1 MSLNRR
7 SFLSYT
13 AIAATLSTVAA
24 CSGGN
29 DTPMTDSTEAMA
41 DSTEAMSDEEEG
53 VMRDP
58 DADLV
63 IWADEKK
70 ANSLKEAAMKW
81 GEAQGITVAV
91 QVVANE
97 IQANFVTANQA
108 GNGPDVV
115 LGAHDWIG
123 NLVQNNSVSPITLA
137 DSVKANISEVGIN
150 AVTYDNQM
158 YGVPYAVET
167 LALFV
172 NKGLTSVAAPAT
184 IEELVAAGQA
194 AGTEAVLSLPVGEA
208 GDAYHMQPLYTSG
221 GGYLFGKNADGTLN
235 PKDVGVGGEGSLAAA
250 AKIGELGAQGVLK
263 TSITGDNAIS
273 LFTEGKAPYLV
284 SGPWALADVVKA
296 GIDYAVVQIPGFE
309 GMNPARPFAGVNAF
323 YVASKGK
330 NAAFAQTFV
339 TDVVKDTTITRAMFD
354 LNQLPPV
361 QKDLAEELKGD
372 FPDLV
377 TFATLASDNA
387 DPMPAIPEMSAIW
400 GPLGKAEA
408 NIVGGSDP
416 ASTMTSAGDEI
427 KKTIEG

>member
-7 SFLSYT
+7 SFLSFT
-13 AIAATLSTVAA
+13 AIAATLSAAAA
-24 CSGGN
+24 CSGGT
-29 DTPMTDSTEAMA
+29 DAPETATADSTEAMA
-41 DSTEAMSDEEEG
+41 SDDS

-70 ANSLKEAAMKW
+70 ANSLREAAITW
-81 GEAQGITVAV
+81 GKAQGITVAV

-97 IQANFVTANQA
+97 LQSTFITANQA

-123 NLVQNNSVSPITLA
+123 NLVQNNSVSPVTLSEA
-137 DSVKANISEVGIN
+137 AKSNIVEVGIN
-150 AVTYDNQM
+150 AVTYDGQM

-172 NKGLTSVAAPAT
+172 NKGLTSVTAPTT

-194 AGTEAVLSLPVGEA
+194 AGTEAVLSLPVGES

-221 GGYLFGKNADGTLN
+221 GGYLFGKNADGSLN
-235 PKDVGVGGEGSLAAA
+235 PQDVGVGAEGSLASA
-250 AKIGELGAQGVLK
+250 AKIGELGTQGVLR

-284 SGPWALADVVKA
+284 SGPWALADIVNA
-296 GIDYAVVQIPGFE
+296 GIDYTVSQIPGFE
-309 GMNPARPFAGVNAF
+309 GLNTARPFAGVNAF

-361 QKDLAEELKGD
+361 QKDLTEELKAD
-372 FPDLV
+372 YPDMV
-377 TFATLASDNA
+377 TFATLASEHA
-387 DPMPAIPEMSAIW
+387 DPMPSIPEMSEIW

-416 ASTMTSAGDEI
+416 ATTMTSAGDEI
-427 KKTIEG
+427 KSAIAG

>member
-7 SFLSYT
+7 SFLSLT
-13 AIAATLSTVAA
+13 AIAATLTAAAA
-24 CSGGN
+24 CSGGS
-29 DTPMTDSTEAMA
+29 DSSSTSAGA
-41 DSTEAMSDEEEG
+41 DSTGAAASDG
-53 VMRDP
+53 ALVRDP

-70 ANSLKEAAMKW
+70 ANSLRAAATAW
-81 GEAQGITVAV
+81 GQAQGITVAV
-91 QVVANE
+91 QTVANE
-97 IQANFVTANQA
+97 LQSTFITANQA

-115 LGAHDWIG
+115 MGAHDWIG
-123 NLVQNNSVSPITLA
+123 NLVQNSSISPVTLSEA
-137 DSVKANISEVGIN
+137 AKANIAQVGLN
-150 AVTYDNQM
+150 AVTYDGQT
-158 YGVPYAVET
+158 YAVPYAVET

-172 NKGLTSVAAPAT
+172 NKGLTSVTAPAT

-194 AGTEAVLSLPVGEA
+194 AGTDAVLSLPVGEA

-221 GGYLFGKNADGTLN
+221 GGYLFGKNADGSLN
-235 PKDVGVGGEGSLAAA
+235 PQDLGVGAEGSLAAA
-250 AKIGELGAQGVLK
+250 AKIGELGAAGVLR

-296 GIDYAVVQIPGFE
+296 GIDYEITRIPGFE
-309 GMNPARPFAGVNAF
+309 GMSEAHPFAGVNAF

-339 TDVVKDTTITRAMFD
+339 TDVLKDTTITRAMFD

-361 QKDLAEELKGD
+361 QKDLAEELRVSN
-372 FPDLV
+372 PDMV

-387 DPMPAIPEMSAIW
+387 DPMPSIPEMSEIW
-400 GPLGKAEA
+400 SPLGKAEA

-416 ASTMTSAGDEI
+416 VSTMTSAGEQI
-427 KKTIEG
+427 KAAIAG